1 MSRNALAAV
10 FSALMLVPGF
20 AAAVDYV
27 SVAEPAILYDAPSAG
42 AQKLFVLSRDYPLEV
57 VVRIEGWSRVRD
69 ETGMFAWA
77 ENRLLSDR
85 RMVMVRTV
93 SAEARRAPDDTA
105 PIAFNAEKSVVMEL
119 IETSGAWVKVRHA
132 DGSVGFIKVSQLWG
146 V

>member
-1 MSRNALAAV
+1 
-10 FSALMLVPGF
+10 
-20 AAAVDYV
+20 
-27 SVAEPAILYDAPSAG
+27 
-42 AQKLFVLSRDYPLEV
+42 
-57 VVRIEGWSRVRD
+57 VRD